1 MDKKLALSLTLGA
14 LLGFVGLSSTP
25 EDAQAATPCVRT
37 KFDTKMVADACKSGG
52 QEEAKTQMKAF
63 VKAAK
68 DKDANLKLTCNTCH
82 SSLAP
87 NFELKADG
95 LTQYK
100 TLGGK

>member
-14 LLGFVGLSSTP
+14 LLGFVGLSSAP
-25 EDAQAATPCVRT
+25 EVALATTPCVRT
-37 KFDTKMVADACKSGG
+37 KFETKLVGDACKTG
-52 QEEAKTQMKAF
+52 QEEAKTQMKAW

-95 LTQYK
+95 LTQFK